1 MNVIQSI
8 DTAPPIQFISIIDV
22 QFVSPATVQ
31 FVSPATVQFIDG
43 KLFVAILPDH
53 YKS

>member
-1 MNVIQSI
+1 MNIIQSI

-31 FVSPATVQFIDG
+31 FIDG
-43 KLFVAILPDH
+43 KLFVVILPPSSQEP
-53 YKS
+53 KII